1 MSYAATNAFQI
12 EHVYTSALKDGMK
25 LDAIDV
31 ERSPICRPESDCWDV
46 KLTFFDP
53 ARRLEQARVVYRFTV
68 DVSDVVPVTV
78 GPVRHWH
85 VY

>member
-1 MSYAATNAFQI
+1 MFSQSGKENLELDSI
-12 EHVYTSALKDGMK
+12 E
-25 LDAIDV
+25 V

-53 ARRLEQARVVYRFTV
+53 TNRFERARQVHRFTV
-68 DVSDVVPVTV
+68 DVSDVIPVTV
-78 GPVRHWH
+78 GEVRHWN